1 MRIGL
6 ISTPWTP
13 LPPPAYGGLEA
24 VVDSLARGF
33 AAAGHEVLVAAPGD
47 STCPVPLVPNSPPAD
62 PGGTWLTEA
71 ELAHVVRAYRA
82 MAGMDIIHDHTLAGP
97 LYLNRPRGVPVV
109 TTNHGPFRPPLCD
122 IYRAMDG
129 QTALV
134 AVSHH
139 QASTA
144 DGLPIARVI
153 LHGIDVHAVPV
164 GHGGGGYFCFL
175 GRMSPRKGVREAAL
189 VARKAGVPLRI
200 AAKIQDGIERDY
212 FDSAVAPLLTSE
224 VEYLGEVDTTEK
236 YQLLGGATALLNPIQ
251 WPEPFGLV
259 MAEALATGTPVVAT
273 PAGAAPEIV
282 DDGVTGYLR
291 SEIDAMATCLTQ
303 AGSLDRER
311 CRHAA
316 LSRFSAQRMVT
327 EHLNLYR
334 ELLAAAHSAPQH
346 DRRHGH
352 LDPAR

>member
-1 MRIGL
+1 
-6 ISTPWTP
+6 
-13 LPPPAYGGLEA
+13 
-24 VVDSLARGF
+24 
-33 AAAGHEVLVAAPGD
+33 
-47 STCPVPLVPNSPPAD
+47 
-62 PGGTWLTEA
+62 
-71 ELAHVVRAYRA
+71 
-82 MAGMDIIHDHTLAGP
+82 
-97 LYLNRPRGVPVV
+97 
-109 TTNHGPFRPPLCD
+109 
-122 IYRAMDG
+122 
-129 QTALV
+129 
-134 AVSHH
+134 
-139 QASTA
+139 
-144 DGLPIARVI
+144 
-153 LHGIDVHAVPV
+153 
-164 GHGGGGYFCFL
+164 
-175 GRMSPRKGVREAAL
+175 
-189 VARKAGVPLRI
+189 
-200 AAKIQDGIERDY
+200 
-212 FDSAVAPLLTSE
+212 
-224 VEYLGEVDTTEK
+224 
-236 YQLLGGATALLNPIQ
+236 
-251 WPEPFGLV
+251 